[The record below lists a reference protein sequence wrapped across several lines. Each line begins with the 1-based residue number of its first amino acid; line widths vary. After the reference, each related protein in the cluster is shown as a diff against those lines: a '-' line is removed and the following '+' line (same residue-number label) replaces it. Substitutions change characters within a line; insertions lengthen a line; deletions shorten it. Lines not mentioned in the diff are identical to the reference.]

1 MEKRKLLEFI
11 FKIKVIFDDK
21 TERVIGTAFII
32 NNQYAITAEHVV
44 EKCKSGTMV
53 LESYDGKH
61 IIKECLV
68 VCQLKIEERE
78 IDIAVIK
85 YQYNN
90 KFYNELLELSY
101 NEVELNDD
109 YETYGYPKYNNFNE
123 YYISGRIISPEGRMS
138 IVNSTGEY
146 KYRTLYSSVSGAPLI
161 IDNTIRGV
169 IICETVAS
177 NISKPELNACYF
189 NNVIRYLETN
199 NDTCVRDK
207 KLLDIL
213 NKFCKKTEVKVK
225 EKIDP
230 FHELYDREYKNIK
243 NKKNLSE
250 KVLSK
255 YPNFSKRVLNS
266 WNRKCVQVRIELE
279 RISSEEKKAI
289 LMVVFYACVDFIE
302 EEISTNDVSN
312 PQELI
317 ENINK
322 LYERT
327 IKYVQERMKDYS
339 YGIDNMIMFQNTI
352 FDLIDSCFLA
362 FDCYEEENSDVLQ

>member
-11 FKIKVIFDDK
+11 FKIKVIFDDE
-21 TERVIGTAFII
+21 TEKVVGTAFII

-44 EKCKSGTMV
+44 EECKLGTMV
-53 LESYDGKH
+53 LQSYDGKH

-68 VCQLKIEERE
+68 ECQLKMEERE

-90 KFYNELLELSY
+90 KFYNELLELSC
-101 NEVELNDD
+101 NEGELNDD
-109 YETYGYPKYNNFNE
+109 YETYGYPKYNNFDE
-123 YYISGRIISPEGRMS
+123 YYISGRIISPEGRLS
-138 IVNSTGEY
+138 IINSTGEY

-161 IDNTIRGV
+161 INNSIRGV
-169 IICETVAS
+169 IICETVTS
-177 NISKPELNACYF
+177 NISKPELNACFFY
-189 NNVIRYLETN
+189 NVIRYLETN
-199 NDTCVRDK
+199 NICVCDK

-230 FHELYDREYKNIK
+230 FHELYDVEEKNIK

-255 YPNFSKRVLNS
+255 YPSFSKRVLNS
-266 WNRKCVQVRIELE
+266 WNRKCVQARIELE

-302 EEISTNDVSN
+302 EEISANDVSS
-312 PQELI
+312 PQKLI
-317 ENINK
+317 ENIDELK
-322 LYERT
+322 ERT

-339 YGIDNMIMFQNTI
+339 YGINNMIIFQNTI

-362 FDCYEEENSDVLQ
+362 FDSYEEEDSDVLQ

>member
-11 FKIKVIFDDK
+11 FKVKVIFDDK
-21 TERVIGTAFII
+21 KEKVVGTAFII

-44 EKCKSGTMV
+44 EECKSGTMF

-61 IIKECLV
+61 IINECLV
-68 VCQLKIEERE
+68 ECQLKIEERE

-90 KFYNELLELSY
+90 KFYNELLELSC
-101 NEVELNDD
+101 NEVELYDD
-109 YETYGYPKYNNFNE
+109 YETYGYPKYNNFDE

-138 IVNSTGEY
+138 IVNSTGEH
-146 KYRTLYSSVSGAPLI
+146 KYTTLYSSVSGAPLI

-169 IICETVAS
+169 VICETLTS
-177 NISKPELNACYF
+177 NISKPELNSCNF
-189 NNVIRYLETN
+189 NNVIKYLETN
-199 NDTCVRDK
+199 DTGACNK

-213 NKFCKKTEVKVK
+213 NKFCKETEVKVK
-225 EKIDP
+225 ERIDP
-230 FHELYDREYKNIK
+230 FSEFYDMEYKNIK

-266 WNRKCVQVRIELE
+266 WNRKCVQARIELE
-279 RISSEEKKAI
+279 RVSSEEKKAI

-302 EEISTNDVSN
+302 EEISTKDVST
-312 PQELI
+312 PKELI
-317 ENINK
+317 ENIK
-322 LYERT
+322 ELKEQT

-352 FDLIDSCFLA
+352 FNLIDSCFLA
-362 FDCYEEENSDVLQ
+362 FDSYEEEESDVLQ